1 MKGRF
6 FQKVIFSLFMM
17 MPASGS
23 ARLLSATDFTQAC
36 RILKAEKAVSGTFIQ
51 KRFIAASNKSLNA
64 SGIFTASSEEILW
77 KTQKPFKNTLT
88 ITAKKITQTD
98 AKGNS
103 LILDGEENQTF
114 ALISKMMA
122 TLFSGNQ
129 KDLEEYFELSF
140 TEKENDSWIM
150 VLKPKDSTISSAME
164 EIQLCG
170 NDRFMTS
177 MKTLQKNGDYL
188 LYEFQ
193 NQNEK

>member
-1 MKGRF
+1 
-6 FQKVIFSLFMM
+6 MM